1 MAEQITPPL
10 TFGVE
15 IELLLGVL
23 TPKAIDP
30 HPLDPRYGPGVLSA
44 EIGRDL
50 FETFSN
56 TEAFKHIEDTLTLVN
71 LAAGSEW
78 EWVNDADHY
87 NHVGTDCWCMTE
99 DASLD
104 NPDNSTYT
112 WVRLEIRSPAFHVT
126 PEAFEQVRAVCE
138 VLTNTYRVC
147 CHQSAG
153 LHVHVGQE
161 SNGFPITILRN
172 LMSTLFT
179 FEDQI
184 DEIHPRHRI
193 NNLWSKALRTHSQ
206 LGKLIIN
213 DGVSKEDAL
222 MLLLA
227 ANDPNADPSALVDSP
242 AARKELLELIG
253 WSGPNYT
260 TQKLSYNTLNLK
272 DKAFSSNEKRTI
284 EYRQHES
291 TVDGQQITSWAQ
303 LCVGVVEFSYAVN
316 YSILGPFLQLHT
328 DAAAD
333 FPLVHVLKAM
343 GLTPQMLFYG
353 TRPPHKVAKP
363 HWWPEE

>member
-1 MAEQITPPL
+1 M

-15 IELLLGVL
+15 LELLLGVL

-30 HPLDPRYGPGVLSA
+30 HPLDPRHGRGVLSA
-44 EIGRDL
+44 EPGTMEL

-56 TEAFKHIEDTLTLVN
+56 TTAFKHVEDTLKSVN

-78 EWVNDADHY
+78 EWVNDSDHY
-87 NHVGTDCWCMTE
+87 HEVGTECWCMTE

-112 WVRLEIRSPAFHVT
+112 WIRLEVRSPAFHVT
-126 PEAFEQVRAVCE
+126 QEAFEQVRAVCE
-138 VLTNTYRVC
+138 VLSNTYRVC

-161 SNGFPITILRN
+161 SNGFPLTILRN

-184 DEIHPRHRI
+184 DEVHPHHRLDNI
-193 NNLWSKALRTHSQ
+193 WSRALRTHSRLGQ
-206 LGKLIIN
+206 LIER

-222 MLLLA
+222 MLLMA
-227 ANDPNADPSALVDSP
+227 GSDPEADPAALVDTP
-242 AARKELLELIG
+242 AARKVLLALIG
-253 WSGPNYT
+253 WAGVNYT

-272 DKAFSSNEKRTI
+272 EEDDPFFSNAKRTI

-291 TVDGQQITSWAQ
+291 TVDGQRIINWAQ
-303 LCVGVVEFSYAVN
+303 LCVGVVEFSYAIDF
-316 YSILGPFLQLHT
+316 SILGPFLKLHT
-328 DAAAD
+328 DDAVD

-353 TRPPHKVAKP
+353 TRTPEEVAKP
-363 HWWPEE
+363 NWHWWSSE

>member
-1 MAEQITPPL
+1 MAKQITPPL

-30 HPLDPRYGPGVLSA
+30 HPLDPRHGPGVLSA
-44 EIGRDL
+44 ERGEREL

-56 TEAFKHIEDTLTLVN
+56 TKAFKHIENILKSVN
-71 LAAGSEW
+71 VAAGSEW
-78 EWVNDADHY
+78 EWVNNGDHY

-112 WVRLEIRSPAFHVT
+112 WIRLEIRSPAFHVT
-126 PEAFEQVRAVCE
+126 AQAFEQVRAVCE

-184 DEIHPRHRI
+184 DEVHPRHRI
-193 NNLWSKALRTHSQ
+193 NNMWSKSLRTYSD
-206 LGKLIIN
+206 LGKLILS
-213 DGVSKEDAL
+213 GESKDDAL
-222 MLLLA
+222 QLLLA
-227 ANDPNADPSALVDSP
+227 ANDPDADPSALVDSP
-242 AARKELLELIG
+242 KNRKELLNLIG
-253 WSGPNYT
+253 WSGANHT
-260 TQKLSYNTLNLK
+260 TQKLSYNTLNLV
-272 DKAFSSNEKRTI
+272 DNPFSSDAKRTI

-291 TVDGQQITSWAQ
+291 TVDGPQIINWAQ
-303 LCVGVVEFSYAVN
+303 LCVGVVEVSYAIDF
-316 YSILGPFLQLHT
+316 SILGPFLQLHT
-328 DAAAD
+328 DDAAE
-333 FPLVHVLKAM
+333 FPLVHLLKAM

-363 HWWPEE
+363 HWWSEE